1 MSKQDGSFPVFAL
14 VYNIFAIPYL
24 FVIGFVVGV
33 LAPLAAIAGMVA
45 GVRFLTGRFP
55 FLSLITDEEDD
66 ERALTLALVPPEE
79 IEDRLA
85 EERAKIEGD
94 LGPMQAE
101 IRGIIEQAKGEFS
114 EQAAGEEQ
122 EKEEESPEA

>member
-1 MSKQDGSFPVFAL
+1 MSKRDGSFPAFSL

-33 LAPLAAIAGMVA
+33 IAPLAAIAGMAA

-55 FLSLITDEEDD
+55 FFSLITGEEDD
-66 ERALTLALVPPEE
+66 ERVVTLSLVPPEE
-79 IEDRLA
+79 IEDRFA

-101 IRGIIEQAKGEFS
+101 IRSIIEQAKGEF
-114 EQAAGEEQ
+114 EGQVVEEA
-122 EKEEESPEA
+122 EEEEELPEA

>member
-1 MSKQDGSFPVFAL
+1 MFAL

-24 FVIGFVVGV
+24 FVVGFVVGV
-33 LAPLAAIAGMVA
+33 IAPLAAIAGMVA

-55 FLSLITDEEDD
+55 FFSLTADDQDEERRVTLSLV
-66 ERALTLALVPPEE
+66 APEE

-101 IRGIIEQAKGEFS
+101 IRGLIEKTKGEFA
-114 EQAAGEEQ
+114 EQAAEVAPEEAEQ
-122 EKEEESPEA
+122 L

>member
-1 MSKQDGSFPVFAL
+1 MSKRDESFAAFSL

-24 FVIGFVVGV
+24 FVVGFVVGV
-33 LAPLAAIAGMVA
+33 IAPLAAIGGMVA

-55 FLSLITDEEDD
+55 FFSLVAGEEVD
-66 ERALTLALVPPEE
+66 ERVVTLSLVPPEE
-79 IEDRLA
+79 IEDRFA

-101 IRGIIEQAKGEFS
+101 IRSIIEQAKGEFS
-114 EQAAGEEQ
+114 DQTAEEAPGEE
-122 EKEEESPEA
+122 ELPET